1 MPSNTQPYGNA
12 QSEDIT
18 AAFPQEEHNRSE
30 DVQRYLQGVRFPAT
44 KYDLVEHAV
53 ERQAPSR
60 IVDILNQL
68 PTSEHGNS
76 TGSKLTVYK
85 GFDDLIREIDSSG

>member
-1 MPSNTQPYGNA
+1 MPSNTQAYGNA
-12 QSEDIT
+12 QSESVS
-18 AAFPQEEHNRSE
+18 APYPQEEHNRSE

-68 PTSEHGNS
+68 PTSEPGS
-76 TGSKLTVYK
+76 TSASKLTVYK
-85 GFDDLIREIDSSG
+85 GFDELIREIDSSG

>member
-1 MPSNTQPYGNA
+1 MPSHTPAYGNE
-12 QSEDIT
+12 QSDDFAT
-18 AAFPQEEHNRSE
+18 TFPQEEHNRSE

-68 PTSEHGNS
+68 PTSQDGNS
-76 TGSKLTVYK
+76 SQSKLTVYK
-85 GFDDLIREIDSSG
+85 GFDELIREIDSSG

>member
-1 MPSNTQPYGNA
+1 MPSNTQAYGNA
-12 QSEDIT
+12 QSDNVPT
-18 AAFPQEEHNRSE
+18 PYPQEEHSRSE

-60 IVDILNQL
+60 IVDLLNQL
-68 PTSEHGNS
+68 PT
-76 TGSKLTVYK
+76 TSKLTVYK

>member
-1 MPSNTQPYGNA
+1 MPSNTQVYGNE
-12 QSEDIT
+12 QSDDFAT
-18 AAFPQEEHNRSE
+18 TSPQEEHNRSE

-68 PTSEHGNS
+68 PASQDGNS
-76 TGSKLTVYK
+76 SQSKLTVYK
-85 GFDDLIREIDSSG
+85 GFDELIREIDSSG